1 MSSTTPA
8 HSEKPIETPGT
19 RTLDMKLEAVVI
31 PVSDAARSKQFYEG
45 LGWRLDGDFVVGD
58 TFRAMQFTPPGSPA
72 SIHFGTGIT
81 PAVPG
86 SASGLFLVV
95 ADIDAARA
103 ELTGHGVEVSEVFH
117 RAGPGKPAVSGRHP
131 ERQSYSSYAT
141 FKDPDGNEWL
151 LQEVTTRLPGRVDFA
166 PPAMLPQRTLLPP
179 CGARRKP
186 MASTKSA
193 TEASATR
200 TGPTGTPSTW
210 WRSNPASRCHF
221 ENSARALCPFL
232 CARQRNDRGSQC
244 IRSISRM
251 RSTRRSPPVPGNRR
265 DGCRSHSARSD
276 RSGRSTAV
284 SRTASNF
291 FRAVEMRST
300 PAC

>member
-1 MSSTTPA
+1 MNITQQ
-8 HSEKPIETPGT
+8 HSKIEGEARKPHP
-19 RTLDMKLEAVVI
+19 LDMKLEAIVI

-81 PAVPG
+81 PAAPG

-103 ELTGHGVEVSEVFH
+103 ELIGHGVEVSEVFH

-151 LQEVTTRLPGRVDFA
+151 LQEVTARLPGRIDSNTTDYASVADLA
-166 PPAMLPQRTLLPP
+166 AAMRRASEAHGEHEKRNGGQRDENWPDWYAEYMVAEQAGKPLPR
-179 CGARRKP
+179 
-186 MASTKSA
+186 
-193 TEASATR
+193 
-200 TGPTGTPSTW
+200 
-210 WRSNPASRCHF
+210 
-221 ENSARALCPFL
+221 
-232 CARQRNDRGSQC
+232 
-244 IRSISRM
+244 
-251 RSTRRSPPVPGNRR
+251 
-265 DGCRSHSARSD
+265 
-276 RSGRSTAV
+276 
-284 SRTASNF
+284 
-291 FRAVEMRST
+291 
-300 PAC
+300 